1 MNPLVPI
8 ACLAFVNARTSLS
21 NRKMSQCL
29 ATASRDALASLP
41 SLNTSD
47 GSAMK
52 ADALADQL
60 KGKRVALYFAA
71 GWCPMC
77 TSIEPSLLQFREAA
91 VSSGK
96 DVEIIYV
103 PSDRSEADVI
113 KRTKAMGMLSV
124 PIGEEADAMKKR
136 YKIWAGAECMKL
148 GIGRRSG
155 VPALVV
161 LDSKNG
167 DEMAF
172 LPTESEG
179 AKALSAW
186 PLDDDSGL
194 W

>member
-1 MNPLVPI
+1 MTPLVPL

-21 NRKMSQCL
+21 KNRKMSQCCVG
-29 ATASRDALASLP
+29 AICSLP

-47 GSAMK
+47 GSSVLQ
-52 ADALADQL
+52 DDVLSDSL

-77 TSIEPSLLQFREAA
+77 TSFEPSLLQFREAA

-96 DVEIIYV
+96 DMEIIYV

-113 KRTKAMGMLSV
+113 KRTKAMNMISV
-124 PIGEEADAMKKR
+124 PFGEKADEMKK
-136 YKIWAGAECMKL
+136 KHKVWAGAETGKL
-148 GIGRRSG
+148 GTGRRSG

-161 LDSKNG
+161 LDAKSG
-167 DEMAF
+167 EEMAF
-172 LPTESEG
+172 LPAESEG
-179 AKALSAW
+179 TKALSSW
-186 PLDDDSGL
+186 PLDNEDGV

>member
-1 MNPLVPI
+1 MTPIIPL
-8 ACLAFVNARTSLS
+8 ACLAFVNARASLS

-29 ATASRDALASLP
+29 AAASQDAIASLP

-52 ADALADQL
+52 PDELADTL

-77 TSIEPSLLQFREAA
+77 TSFEPSLLQFREAA

-103 PSDRSEADVI
+103 PSDRSDADVV
-113 KRTKAMGMLSV
+113 KRTKAMGMMSV
-124 PIGEEADAMKKR
+124 PIGEEADELKKR

-148 GIGRRSG
+148 GMGRRSG

-161 LDSKNG
+161 LDPKNG

-172 LPTESEG
+172 LPAESQG
-179 AKALSAW
+179 VKALGSW
-186 PLDDDSGL
+186 QLDNGDGV

>member
-172 LPTESEG
+172 LSAESEG
-179 AKALSAW
+179 VKALSNW
-186 PLDDDSGL
+186 PLDDDMGL